1 MGWPELMDPALQG
14 CITERQSKAL
24 RVYEEDHDLLIEHVR
39 QEDSFRSGGYGTRQ
53 IPELLQN
60 AVDALSAGGGTGMVE
75 FRLADGALYC
85 ANEGAP
91 FEAAG
96 LTAVTYAFLSAK
108 RGEEIGRFGLGFKS
122 VLGVSDNPQI
132 YSRSVS
138 FGFNAPETV
147 ELFAGVPSAGGRYP
161 LLRVPSLVDVD
172 QARREDAN
180 LAEMMGW
187 ATTIIKLPLTR
198 EGARLRQ
205 ELTEFKPESLLFFK
219 SLDQLR
225 ITLQDKP
232 GTAAVSRDF
241 RREGRLGDGEVHI
254 IDPEGTKSRWLF
266 AERAYKPTIDV
277 ASTLTATASRQSMT
291 ISYAVRP
298 EGRASTGRLWA
309 WFPLR
314 DETTA
319 SGIFNAPWEVNDDRT
334 SLVPGSQL
342 NKAMLQVGAEL
353 FLDVV
358 ARAATPDDPAAHLD
372 LFPARGRE
380 SKSGADSFLSA
391 SIPFRAKSRAMIPDV
406 TGELKVPT
414 YFRGVPDLEKS
425 PLSFAAAQIWQ
436 ARAPRRTMP
445 HAKCFS
451 TPTRRTRLRTLLGGG
466 EGERSAQESGV
477 ASWLAELASEDD
489 AQGSVAALQ
498 ILAEL
503 RRGNAQTHDA
513 ALSAKVLPLEGGGWA
528 RADQNRTVL
537 LPVPGAAVPDGVD
550 LVRSDVAAAAGG
562 LLREF
567 GFRGVSGDEAASAL
581 AASATDR
588 WGDSEWERLWKALN
602 AATPHQAVLAIE
614 GMRARD
620 VRILMRTAAG
630 AWRRAIDLIADAS
643 IARNVPSRQI
653 DPTLVPNLLLRKA
666 AGAITVPERN
676 RELWHDRLRG
686 DYVSAIEDVVRRYLA
701 KNGLSASRI
710 AIPDQPGVGPLDLFV
725 DDLTDQDRVSWTR
738 AILAGLQNTEFVLDV
753 PVGGGRKAEIR
764 VSTME
769 WWAVRNRGLVQ
780 TSGGPRR
787 LEETVSA
794 SLGRFASFLPVA
806 AADVSAG
813 LPLPKDL
820 ASVPT
825 SMLTEF
831 LVAEGYKLPRAD
843 EFVELISEC
852 ARRADLPVPHK
863 VPAVINGAVVLTP
876 REEVAVVVDGRG
888 IADLDE
894 AGVAYIPAS
903 APDPALTSRWGLMS
917 AEDALHQS
925 VEIAGAADAIPLLDI
940 HPSLQNHAKVPLGRV
955 SVVRA
960 DAIHRVLQSVKGV
973 KKRRLRSIRQER
985 TVTVDASL
993 EIDVVLAEVS
1003 KALDLGLTP
1012 DDVRAVLRDDESMR
1026 QSELIARSRA
1036 ARNHEQRLLILVD
1049 SDALRA
1055 ALPAGLMEAVES
1067 NTGTLD
1073 DRGTAELFLRVY
1085 GQDSVREL
1093 RDVLRRRGI
1102 AVPDRWDGSPAAQAA
1117 VKNLGFDT
1125 SFAGTRERR
1134 ASAVSHIQGQ
1144 LTLNPLHDFQREV
1157 ADKITT
1163 LISSDDPAEQRG
1175 LLYLPTGA
1183 GKTRVTVEALLRLM
1197 KSGEVQSPVLWIAQS
1212 EELCEQAIHSFS
1224 EVWRWLGDER
1234 ALDVSRF
1241 WGGYELDE
1249 SDEELHVVVAIDAT
1263 LVRRLGEPQYEWLTQ
1278 PGIVVI
1284 DEAHTALSKSYT
1296 EILKH
1301 LGLTSTRTAR
1311 PLLGLTATPFRG
1323 RNDEINRLFAQ
1334 RFGENRL
1341 ESLDPENPIGQLRS
1355 WNVLSEVDY
1364 HVLDGVEVGVGQQD
1378 AEFRKMKEVT
1388 PGMLVAIGQDMQR
1401 TLNVVEH
1408 IKQQDPEWPI
1418 LVFAAS
1424 VASAHTI
1431 AALLRLEDV
1440 RADSVDGGMRRQQR
1454 RRVVEQ
1460 FKSGQTQVLVNCDLL
1475 TQGFDAPMVRAL
1487 YIARPTFSPNRY
1499 LQMVGRGLRG
1509 PANGGTERC
1518 LIVNV
1523 EDTFEQFGE
1532 DLAYNEFDYLWSKA

>member
-1 MGWPELMDPALQG
+1 MSWPELMDPALQDH
-14 CITERQSKAL
+14 ISERQSKAL
-24 RVYEEDHDLLIEHVR
+24 RVYEQDHDLLIEHVR
-39 QEDSFRSGGYGTRQ
+39 QEDSFRTGGYGTRQ

-60 AVDALSAGGGTGMVE
+60 AVDALGAGGGSGMVE

-108 RGEEIGRFGLGFKS
+108 RGDEIGRFGLGFKS
-122 VLGVSDNPQI
+122 VLGVSDQPQI
-132 YSRSVS
+132 FSRSVS
-138 FGFNAPETV
+138 FAFNAPETI

-161 LLRVPSLVDVD
+161 LLRVPSLVDVE
-172 QARREDAN
+172 QARREDQN

-187 ATTIIKLPLTR
+187 ATSIVKLPLTR

-205 ELTEFKPESLLFFK
+205 ELADFKPESLLFFK
-219 SLDQLR
+219 GLDRLR
-225 ITLQDKP
+225 ITLQDRP

-241 RREGRLGDGEVHI
+241 RREGRLEDGEVVI
-254 IDPEGTKSRWLF
+254 VDPDGASARWLY
-266 AERAYKPTIDV
+266 AEREYRPTIDV
-277 ASTLTATASRQSMT
+277 SSTLPETALRQSMT
-291 ISYAVRP
+291 VSYAVRP
-298 EGRASTGRLWA
+298 EGRANPGQLWA

-314 DETTA
+314 DATTA
-319 SGIFNAPWEVNDDRT
+319 SGIFNAPWQVNDDRT
-334 SLVPGSQL
+334 SLIVNSAL
-342 NKAMLQVGAEL
+342 NRAMLEVAAEL

-358 ARAATPDDPAAHLD
+358 ARASTTSDPGAHLD
-372 LFPARGRE
+372 LFPARGKEIR
-380 SKSGADSFLSA
+380 SAADAFLSA
-391 SIPFRAKSRAMIPDV
+391 EIPTRAKTRALIPNIN
-406 TGELKVPT
+406 GELKVPP
-414 YFRGVPDLEKS
+414 YFRGVPDIEKS
-425 PLSFAAAQIWQ
+425 PLTVSAAEIWQ
-436 ARAPRRTMP
+436 SQAPRETMP
-445 HAKCFS
+445 HARCFS
-451 TPTRRTRLRTLLGGG
+451 TPARRNRLRALLGGS
-466 EGERSAQESGV
+466 EGERSAQEAGV
-477 ASWLAELASEDD
+477 ASWLGELAGGEGP
-489 AQGSVAALQ
+489 QGAVAAFR

-503 RRGNAQTHDA
+503 REPARQTYDA
-513 ALSAKVLPLEGGGWA
+513 ALVARVLPVESGEWA
-528 RADQNRTVL
+528 RADQTSTVL
-537 LPVPGAAVPDGVD
+537 LPVPGAALPEGVD
-550 LVRSDVAAAAGG
+550 VVRADVAAAAGD

-567 GFRGVSGDEAASAL
+567 GFRGVTGDEAASAL

-588 WGDSEWERLWKALN
+588 WGEPEWARLWRALD
-602 AATPHQAVLAIE
+602 AATPHVAVRAVE
-614 GMRARD
+614 GVRARGT
-620 VRILMRTAAG
+620 RILIRTEAGTWRAAGDLVADGGIARNVPTRQIDAATVPNLALRTAAG
-630 AWRRAIDLIADAS
+630 AFIA
-643 IARNVPSRQI
+643 
-653 DPTLVPNLLLRKA
+653 
-666 AGAITVPERN
+666 PERD
-676 RELWHDRLRG
+676 REIWHDRLRG
-686 DYVSAIEDVVRRYLA
+686 EYVATIEDVVRRRLA
-701 KNGLSASRI
+701 QDGLTANRI
-710 AIPDQPGVGPLDLFV
+710 DMPDVRGVGPLDLLA
-725 DDLTDQDRVSWTR
+725 DDLTEQDRVAWTHAVLSR
-738 AILAGLQNTEFVLDV
+738 MGGTEFILDV
-753 PVGGGRKAEIR
+753 PLRGRKAELR

-769 WWAVRNRGLVQ
+769 WWAVRTRGLIQ
-780 TSGGPRR
+780 TSGGPRKVN
-787 LEETVSA
+787 EAVSGA
-794 SLGRFASFLPVA
+794 LRRFSSFLPVA
-806 AADVSAG
+806 TADVVAG

-825 SMLTEF
+825 GMLADF
-831 LVAEGYKLPRAD
+831 VSQEGYALEYPD
-843 EFVELISEC
+843 EFTEMICEC
-852 ARRADLPVPHK
+852 ARRSDLPVPDR
-863 VPAVINGAVVLTP
+863 VPAVLNGKVVLTP
-876 REEVAVVVDGRG
+876 REEVAIAVDGRV

-894 AGVAYIPAS
+894 AGVAYIP
-903 APDPALTSRWGLMS
+903 LTSDDKVLAARWGLLS

-925 VEIAGAADAIPLLDI
+925 VEIVGATEAVPILDI
-940 HPSLQNHAKVPLGRV
+940 HPSLQSHVGEPLSRV
-955 SVVRA
+955 TVTRA
-960 DAIHRVLQSVKGV
+960 ESIHRVLQTARGI
-973 KKRRLRSIRQER
+973 KKKRLRSTRQDR
-985 TVTVDASL
+985 SVTVAAVLDVEAALAAVSAEL
-993 EIDVVLAEVS
+993 E
-1003 KALDLGLTP
+1003 LGLTP
-1012 DDVRAVLRDDESMR
+1012 DDVRSVLRGDESMR
-1026 QSELIARSRA
+1026 QSELIALARS
-1036 ARNHEQRLLILVD
+1036 ARNDEKRLLILVG

-1055 ALPAGLMEAVES
+1055 TLPDGLLSAVES

-1085 GQDSVREL
+1085 GHDAVREL

-1102 AVPDRWDGSPAAQAA
+1102 PVPERWDGSPQAQAA

-1125 SFAGTRERR
+1125 SFAGMRERR
-1134 ASAVSHIQGQ
+1134 PSAVSHVQGQ
-1144 LTLNPLHDFQREV
+1144 LTLNPLHEYQREV
-1157 ADKITT
+1157 ADKIRS
-1163 LISSDDPAEQRG
+1163 LVASDDPVGKRG

-1183 GKTRVTVEALLRLM
+1183 GKTRVTVEALIHLM
-1197 KSGEVQSPVLWIAQS
+1197 KSGEVPSPVLWIAQS

-1224 EVWRWLGDER
+1224 EVWRAFGDER

-1249 SDEELHVVVAIDAT
+1249 SDEDLHVVVAIDAT
-1263 LVRRLGEPQYEWLTQ
+1263 LVRRLGDPQYEWLTD

-1296 EILKH
+1296 EILAH
-1301 LGLTSTRTAR
+1301 LGLTARVTER

-1341 ESLDPENPIGQLRS
+1341 ESLDPEDPIGQLRS

-1364 HVLDGVEVGVGQQD
+1364 QVLDGVEVAVGQQD

-1388 PGMLVAIGQDMQR
+1388 PGMLAVIGQDMRR

-1408 IKQQDPEWPI
+1408 IKSQDSAWPI

-1431 AALLRLEDV
+1431 AALLRLDGV

-1460 FKSGQTQVLVNCDLL
+1460 FKSGETQVLVNCDLL